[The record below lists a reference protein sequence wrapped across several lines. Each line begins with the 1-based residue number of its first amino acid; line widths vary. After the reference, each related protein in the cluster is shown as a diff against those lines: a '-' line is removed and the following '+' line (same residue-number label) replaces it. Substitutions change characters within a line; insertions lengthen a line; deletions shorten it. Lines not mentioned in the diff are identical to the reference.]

1 MQRRQGK
8 LYQTSVSLNHQK
20 IRKMVQSLSDV
31 LCSAHFSSLQL
42 SVTLCTVVDK
52 LLCPWDFSG
61 KNSGVGCYAI
71 LRGPFRCRDR
81 TCVSC
86 IPCIA
91 GRFFTAE
98 PSGRPPCLHMLK
110 VRLLKRQAVIT
121 SSESSNNNYITQ
133 HLSWA
138 YLVRMKR
145 TCSFHFGPS
154 LAFEQKIRQI
164 KAQRLVLDQQTATGI
179 KAPAIVKSDQVRAN
193 WLQTTLIFKARL
205 AFGSFCDS
213 YRKRFHSSLTWW
225 PACKLLWVSLP
236 LNPYCSIV
244 RKACKQEAPS
254 VTSEWF
260 EQTNIITR
268 VFMEKCLSTEAE
280 RA

>member
-1 MQRRQGK
+1 MCCA
-8 LYQTSVSLNHQK
+8 
-20 IRKMVQSLSDV
+20 QSLQQ
-31 LCSAHFSSLQL
+31 FP
-42 SVTLCTVVDK
+42 TLCDSMHCSWQAPLSMGFFRQEYWGGLPCPPPGIFQMQGPNLC
-52 LLCPWDFSG
+52 LLHPLHCRQ
-61 KNSGVGCYAI
+61 I
-71 LRGPFRCRDR
+71 LYCWAVRE
-81 TCVSC
+81 
-86 IPCIA
+86 A
-91 GRFFTAE
+91 
-98 PSGRPPCLHMLK
+98 PCLHMLK
-110 VRLLKRQAVIT
+110 VRLLKLQAVIT

-145 TCSFHFGPS
+145 TCSFHFEPS
-154 LAFEQKIRQI
+154 LAFEQKKIRLI